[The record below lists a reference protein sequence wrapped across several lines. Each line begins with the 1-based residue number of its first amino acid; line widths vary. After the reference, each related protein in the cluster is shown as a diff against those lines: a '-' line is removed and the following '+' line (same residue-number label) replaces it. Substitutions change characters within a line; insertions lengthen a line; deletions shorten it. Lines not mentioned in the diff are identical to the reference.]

1 MAGKGKTWR
10 KLASQ
15 QFGSVYDLTEEE
27 KISIGL
33 IRKPEVLRDLVHIV
47 IPVHYGSH
55 GVIWESQFI
64 DERQLELW
72 QNAYP
77 DLQVV
82 ND

>member
-15 QFGSVYDLTEEE
+15 QFSSVEE